1 MFHPIDY
8 KATVCAFPDMQGFIL
23 TGHESGKGVPFDAG
37 LGEEVLSNECVHMD
51 VVTDL
56 QLSSD
61 RPYFITSSKDQ
72 DPHRSQDILNRDAA
86 Q

>member
-1 MFHPIDY
+1 
-8 KATVCAFPDMQGFIL
+8 MQGLIL
-23 TGHESGKGVPFDAG
+23 TGHESGRGVLFDTH
-37 LGEEVLSNECVHMD
+37 LGEEVLSNECD

-72 DPHRSQDILNRDAA
+72 DAHRSQDILNRGAA